1 MPVTSLLYAG
11 ILGLISVGV
20 AFPAG
25 RLRGKLGVSIG
36 DGGSKDLLLA
46 MRRHANF
53 VEAVPIALILLVLL
67 ELNGVSKIAIHSL
80 GAALVLFRICHA
92 FGIKAETMKGVGRTL
107 GAGGTA
113 ILTLIASIWAIVLF
127 V

>member
-1 MPVTSLLYAG
+1 MPVASLLYAG
-11 ILGLISVGV
+11 ILGLISIAV

-67 ELNGVSKIAIHSL
+67 EMNGVSKIAIHSL
-80 GAALVLFRICHA
+80 GAALVLARICHA
-92 FGIKAETMKGVGRTL
+92 FGIKADTIKSAGRAIGAAASGLVTL
-107 GAGGTA
+107 V
-113 ILTLIASIWAIVLF
+113 ASVWAIVIF

>member
-1 MPVTSLLYAG
+1 MPVASLLYAG
-11 ILGLISVGV
+11 ILGVISIAV

-36 DGGSKDLLLA
+36 DGGNRDLLLA

-53 VEAVPIALILLVLL
+53 VEVVPIALILLVLL
-67 ELNGVSKIAIHSL
+67 EMNGVSKIAIHSL
-80 GAALVLFRICHA
+80 GAALLLCRICHA
-92 FGIKAETMKGVGRTL
+92 FGIKAETIKSAGRAIGSAGSALVTL
-107 GAGGTA
+107 V
-113 ILTLIASIWAIVLF
+113 ASVWAIVIF

>member
-1 MPVTSLLYAG
+1 MPVASLLYAG
-11 ILGLISVGV
+11 ILGVISIAV

-36 DGGSKDLLLA
+36 DGGNRDLLLA
-46 MRRHANF
+46 MRRQANF
-53 VEAVPIALILLVLL
+53 IEVVPIALILLVLL
-67 ELNGVSKIAIHSL
+67 EMNGVSRIAIHSL

-92 FGIKAETMKGVGRTL
+92 FGIKAETIK
-107 GAGGTA
+107 GAGRVIGA
-113 ILTLIASIWAIVLF
+113 AGSALVTLVASVWAIVVF